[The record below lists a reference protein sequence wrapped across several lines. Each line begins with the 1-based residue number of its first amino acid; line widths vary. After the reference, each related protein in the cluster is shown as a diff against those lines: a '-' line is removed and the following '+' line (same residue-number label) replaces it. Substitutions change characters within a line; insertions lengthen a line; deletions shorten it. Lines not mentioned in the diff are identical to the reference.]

1 LGKGLPLRHASGD
14 EGKLKRGLKPLGALA
29 LMFALS
35 SGGPYGLEVTVP
47 AAGPGLAMLVLAG
60 MALVWALPYVLIT
73 AELASAIPEE
83 GGGYKWYRAFL
94 PPFWAFQ
101 FSCLD
106 WLTWV
111 LDAAIYPPLLA
122 AYLLGYFAPDAGP
135 LASWGVCLVVI
146 WGCTL
151 LNVWDVRLVGQV
163 TVLLSAMVL
172 APVVILVVLG
182 LPQVE
187 LSNLQPFLADGTDLS
202 SGLKYA
208 FIFGVWA
215 YSGYAGLAYA
225 SGEIVDSA
233 RTYPKLLAIILPLTV
248 AVYVLPMLVALGATP
263 DWQSWQAGHFNQV
276 ALVLGGTWL
285 ALLTS
290 IGAQC
295 GNLSLFNSELLITSR
310 LPYAMAKDG
319 VLPPF
324 FAKLHPRHGTPAR
337 FLMIQAVFYSVMTYF
352 FDFVEILVVSTW
364 IAVPAYLLMFAAPIV
379 LRIRRPE
386 LRGPFRV
393 PGGLPV
399 LVLCALPPSAIVIY
413 VLFSVSSDEFWV
425 GLGFIALAPLLYFWS
440 SWSRR

>member
-1 LGKGLPLRHASGD
+1 LPRSAEDPG
-14 EGKLKRGLKPLGALA
+14 GLKRGLKPLGALA

-35 SGGPYGLEVTVP
+35 SGGPYGLEKTVP
-47 AAGPGLAMLVLAG
+47 AAGPGLAILVIAG

-111 LDAAIYPPLLA
+111 LDAAIYPPLMA
-122 AYLLGYFAPDAGP
+122 AYMLGYFAPDAGP
-135 LASWGVCLVVI
+135 LASWSICLVVI

-151 LNVWDVRLVGQV
+151 LNIWDVRLVGQV
-163 TVLLSAMVL
+163 TVGLCALVL
-172 APVVILVVLG
+172 IPVVILVVLG
-182 LPQVE
+182 LPQFE
-187 LSNLQPFLADGTDLS
+187 LSNLKPFLADGTDLG

-208 FIFGVWA
+208 FIFGVWS

-225 SGEIVDSA
+225 SGEIVDSE
-233 RTYPKLLAIILPLTV
+233 RTYPKLLAIVLPLTV
-248 AVYVLPMLVALGATP
+248 VVYVLPMLVALAVTP
-263 DWQSWQAGHFNQV
+263 DWETWQTGHFNEV
-276 ALVLGGTWL
+276 ALVLGGSWL

-290 IGAQC
+290 IGAQA

-337 FLMIQAVFYSVMTYF
+337 FLVLQAVLYSVMTYF

-364 IAVPAYLLMFAAPIV
+364 IAVPSYLLMFVTPIA
-379 LRIRRPE
+379 LRIRRPD
-386 LRGPFRV
+386 LHGPFRI
-393 PGGLPV
+393 PGGMPA
-399 LVLCALPPSAIVIY
+399 LVACALPPSVIVIY
-413 VLFSVSSDEFWV
+413 ILVTVTSDEFWT
-425 GLGFIALAPLLYFWS
+425 GMIFIALTPLLYAWA
-440 SWSRR
+440 RLGQR